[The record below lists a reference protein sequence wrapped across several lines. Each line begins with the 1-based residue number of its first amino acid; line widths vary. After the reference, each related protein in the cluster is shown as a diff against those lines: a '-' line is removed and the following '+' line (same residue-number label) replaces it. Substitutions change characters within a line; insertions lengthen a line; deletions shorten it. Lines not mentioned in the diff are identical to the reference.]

1 MTLTPTQRKQA
12 QRSRLTSGGGK
23 RLDLPLTGAEVEALS
38 KWKTARG
45 ITRDVDAIKEMIGR
59 MAK

>member
-1 MTLTPTQRKQA
+1 MNPSTLRKQA

-23 RLDLPLTGAEVEALS
+23 RLDLALTGAEVEALT

-45 ITRDVDAIKEMIGR
+45 ITRDVDAIKAMIER